1 MADANER
8 VCLITGVGP
17 GTGAALARRFVEGYR
32 VAMLARNAER
42 LAELEKELPGARGY
56 PCDVTETEK
65 LSAVLDRV
73 RSELGAPEILIHN
86 AVGGAFG
93 DFLAIDPAL
102 LERNFQVNTMA
113 LLHLA
118 QMTNLVHQLVE
129 SLVEAR
135 VVAQEPG
142 ELDLL
147 ELDDYRQGLFRDAVG
162 SRAGIFFRRPG
173 KFVSIPERLPARPV
187 FARLPS
193 FRTPLFVRVDG
204 GSNRF
209 VRVDEEPAGAL
220 KTLGLSAPYAHPQGV
235 GADPQP
241 HRGRGQGECRSP
253 WLFGSVHDRT
263 ISRGRGESEA
273 ICGRRATGRLSRPVG
288 PG

>member
-1 MADANER
+1 MA
-8 VCLITGVGP
+8 
-17 GTGAALARRFVEGYR
+17 
-32 VAMLARNAER
+32 
-42 LAELEKELPGARGY
+42 
-56 PCDVTETEK
+56 
-65 LSAVLDRV
+65 
-73 RSELGAPEILIHN
+73 
-86 AVGGAFG
+86 
-93 DFLAIDPAL
+93 
-102 LERNFQVNTMA
+102 
-113 LLHLA
+113 
-118 QMTNLVHQLVE
+118 NLVHQLVE

-147 ELDDYRQGLFRDAVG
+147 ELDYHRQGLFRDAAG
-162 SRAGIFFRRPG
+162 SRAGIHFRRRG
-173 KFVSIPERLPARPV
+173 KFVSIPERLLARPW
-187 FARLPS
+187 FARSPS

-204 GSNRF
+204 GSNGRVRLF

-241 HRGRGQGECRSP
+241 RRGRGQGECRSP
-253 WLFGSVHDRT
+253 WLFGLIHDRT

-273 ICGRRATGRLSRPVG
+273 KCGRRATGRLSRPVG